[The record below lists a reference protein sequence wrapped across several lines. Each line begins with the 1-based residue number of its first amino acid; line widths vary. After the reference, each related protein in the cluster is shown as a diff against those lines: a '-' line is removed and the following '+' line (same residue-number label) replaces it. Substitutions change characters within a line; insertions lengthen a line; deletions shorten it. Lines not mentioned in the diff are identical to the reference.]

1 MVLPLLGTI
10 AMGAIKGIVGRK
22 RRKKGEGAQVSTSIV
37 KVSKN
42 KGDKKSR
49 SLVKASTPMFGG
61 SKGVSETSSSMQSS
75 SIIESLNK
83 IDESIANIKQIIV
96 SESRFKSKVNADN
109 LKKENLLMKRKKEK
123 EFKSK
128 KTSMSITGKAMSK
141 AGSFLSRF
149 LPFIVATLLGGVV
162 VALYKGLANIIKFFQ
177 GIFKAL
183 NGFFA
188 ALDPFIRPILDFFNL
203 FKKQDVGELDPK
215 IGETEE
221 EEVNKLE
228 GQVKEIDKQADVFV
242 KEFNKQ
248 KEELLKATTEYQKTV
263 EVALSEI
270 NNDILIAQE
279 NQDIGDIAST
289 AADTTAAD
297 ISSDT
302 TTDTP
307 ATDIPVT
314 AVTPEVTPKVPM
326 VDKDIILDKSGQESD
341 VKPTTS
347 LVPKKEEDK
356 SSGNKLSLDRFFI
369 DGKAPTIA
377 GLRELEGR
385 TDMNERFQNRDI
397 RNYTRKLDAYNTEKY
412 GDFREVGVPGVGD
425 YNPGDPNYGIALE
438 IQKATIGG
446 DTEKQWELRQTL
458 IKLEDQAFYETNQTK
473 TNVVFVSPNNSPQVA
488 SSGKGGGVVVLQEP
502 ISISMIDNKLRKT
515 ALYKG

>member
-1 MVLPLLGTI
+1 MVLPLLGAI
-10 AMGAIKGIVGRK
+10 AKGAIKGIVSRK

-42 KGDKKSR
+42 KKSS
-49 SLVKASTPMFGG
+49 SLVKPATPMFGG
-61 SKGVSETSSSMQSS
+61 GKEVSETSSSIQSS
-75 SIIESLNK
+75 SIIESLDK
-83 IDESIANIKQIIV
+83 IDKSIANIKTIIV
-96 SESRFKSKVNADN
+96 SESKFKSKVGADN
-109 LKKENLLMKRKKEK
+109 LKKQNLLMKRKKEK

-128 KTSMSITGKAMSK
+128 KTSMSVTGRTISK
-141 AGSFLSRF
+141 MGSFLSRF
-149 LPFIVATLLGGVV
+149 LPFIVATLLGSVV
-162 VALYKGLANIIKFFQ
+162 LSIYKGLGAIIKFFQ
-177 GIFKAL
+177 NIFNAL

-188 ALDPFIRPILDFFNL
+188 ALDPFIRPILNFFNL
-203 FKKQDVGELDPK
+203 FRKQDTGDLDPK

-228 GQVKEIDKQADVFV
+228 EQVKELDKQSDVFI

-248 KEELLKATTEYQKTV
+248 KEELLKATTEYQQSV
-263 EVALSEI
+263 EVALKKI
-270 NNDILIAQE
+270 DDDIMVAQE
-279 NQDIGDIAST
+279 NTPQDTEEIASVDVSIT
-289 AADTTAAD
+289 DDTTAAD

-302 TTDTP
+302 TADTLEVNP
-307 ATDIPVT
+307 TVSMVNNNIP
-314 AVTPEVTPKVPM
+314 
-326 VDKDIILDKSGQESD
+326 DKSNQESD

-347 LVPKKEEDK
+347 LVPNKKEKK

-385 TDMNERFQNRDI
+385 TDMNEHFKNRDI
-397 RNYTRKLDAYNTEKY
+397 RNYTRNLEAYNTEKY
-412 GDFREVGVPGVGD
+412 GGFREVGVPGVGD

-473 TNVVFVSPNNSPQVA
+473 TNIVFIKDPQVS
-488 SSGKGGGVVVLQEP
+488 SSGGGGGGGFILPVGPSKSEIVNSKREEDLK
-502 ISISMIDNKLRKT
+502 S
-515 ALYKG
+515 ALYSA